1 MRRKMFGWTVWG
13 IIGFVFAPIGFLF
26 LPIGLAAVSFQSL
39 LDPEDLAVFQYVFIG
54 MGTLFLLLGLGFIGY
69 DLLRRHRLRQA
80 YDGGNAVDARIS
92 AIREIQNV
100 NMNGRH
106 PAEIECSYID
116 PYGEEH
122 IYRSRYIYSR
132 LTEDLIGQM
141 VPVYIDRMNDK
152 IGFVDVDSV
161 L

>member
-1 MRRKMFGWTVWG
+1 MQKKKFGWTVWG
-13 IIGFVFAPIGFLF
+13 IIGLIFAPIGFIHLT
-26 LPIGLAAVSFQSL
+26 IGLVAGSFQSFQVSG
-39 LDPEDLAVFQYVFIG
+39 DPVIFTSVFTG
-54 MGTLFLLLGLGFIGY
+54 MGTLFLVLGLGFIGY

-80 YDGGNAVDARIS
+80 YDGGNAVEARIR

-106 PAEIECSYID
+106 PAVIECSYID

-132 LTEDLIGQM
+132 LTEDLIGRT